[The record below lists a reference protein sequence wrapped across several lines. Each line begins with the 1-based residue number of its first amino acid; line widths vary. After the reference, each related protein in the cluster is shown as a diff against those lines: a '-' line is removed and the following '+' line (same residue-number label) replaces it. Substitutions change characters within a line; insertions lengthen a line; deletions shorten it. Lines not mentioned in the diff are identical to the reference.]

1 MDTILD
7 NTMRENYF
15 DTHALADF
23 ISNVPPQVSTSFLAP
38 LLGKRLL

>member
-23 ISNVPPQVSTSFLAP
+23 ISNVPPQVSTSFLVP
-38 LLGKRLL
+38 LLGK